1 MMRNVRQTTA
11 WTAAGLLVAAGIIT
25 LVIGLATPV
34 SFEWFAYQPLAGATF
49 TPAGTGVFVS
59 RATVTG
65 VLLLV
70 IGLIALAFLGG
81 RTAGKRRP

>member
-1 MMRNVRQTTA
+1 
-11 WTAAGLLVAAGIIT
+11 
-25 LVIGLATPV
+25 V
-34 SFEWFAYQPLAGATF
+34 SFEWFAYQPLADATL

-59 RATVTG
+59 RVTVTG

-81 RTAGKRRP
+81 RAAGKRRP